1 MLDSVP
7 STSLSE
13 SPPPRERSSSLP
25 GRFIRAPPA
34 TAFRT
39 AGPHGGRAITLLRQR
54 NPNPEGPAGAACPP
68 QDDRSRI
75 PSGARGRKTS
85 FKTRQSVLCPQGRG
99 AFVDRCRD
107 ARRKEAGHLRRRLP
121 LPYLERRQRE
131 LAATRP
137 RQGLDQLLLRLHE
150 SAQPERIRVV
160 LGHVCVL
167 WRREGPPR
175 CLRRRA
181 CRHGDF
187 RTTDVDVRS
196 EEHTSELQ
204 S

>member
-25 GRFIRAPPA
+25 G
-34 TAFRT
+34 
-39 AGPHGGRAITLLRQR
+39 QR

-150 SAQPERIRVV
+150 SAQPERIRVG

-167 WRREGPPR
+167 WRGEGPPR

-181 CRHGDF
+181 
-187 RTTDVDVRS
+187 
-196 EEHTSELQ
+196 
-204 S
+204 